1 MNAQQAIAFSIKP
14 LTFAIAMLGIHG
26 CATQP
31 SASQPLSQRVLQAN
45 QQLVSRQSYAY
56 DYRVNV
62 VRPPLRSAQALP
74 ASPNRLKLI
83 GQLSK
88 AKHLDARQQALVTEG
103 VNHQTREQSE
113 VGQVMDILTKR
124 FEFASTGVVD
134 LRRGQ
139 MSIVPEFR
147 YVQNN
152 AGAFIKVPLA
162 ADFAR
167 SKVYADLSGLS
178 EFATDPQYDG
188 RYIEY
193 DYSKLLKDKKIDKK
207 ALFKVFEQMS
217 LLNAT
222 LAKESDYQPLALTTE
237 DKAKGVSQRIG
248 YRIGYN
254 QMLAEYLLFFHVNKR
269 YLKSF
274 INPADFAKDDELK
287 QLGSLAVSPRYLM
300 KKAFDSNELASVEE
314 KAYESAMRL
323 YEAIDKMRAQSD
335 DSAADP
341 ASADA
346 AEAMDSLETQTA
358 TDESTT
364 DEPTTDESTSDELA
378 QTAKALAAF
387 DKYQS
392 DKLVSAAALA
402 KIIEANPQAFKAL
415 QAEISKEANSSFI
428 SMDDD
433 IRISYGLNHHNQLLN
448 MVAMSDLPAFEK
460 TTPTTNQPKTQ
471 MRTVVNFYDYGKARV
486 NPDIFNKAI
495 TWQQASKDNNLWA
508 ATKQSKVFDS
518 DKNLEALSYSLLKQ
532 NKGFVETF
540 VTLYTYQ
547 FVLQK
552 DEASLGEIDMSALNA
567 AATKLAKIQADNYAV
582 MNTDSRQQDA
592 ITDVDAY
599 VDDELAEHIAGIV
612 DKTYRNQQY
621 LQQIAKLKA
630 QGKSDAQIF
639 SQLYQTI
646 SDKPSDVASDVES
659 AAAVA
664 AQAAAAVD
672 VVEESEEQQ
681 ACSLLLDTDKLDK
694 TSRTR
699 LAKICEKIDTAT
711 AQEQAESQ
719 QSSYADTASSDAAAS
734 APMTAA
740 DIAKQTQARDKFN
753 QLLGEIAI
761 EDMQTQAKHISLSDE
776 GDDELIEKLK
786 PHFEAS
792 YDFDYDAYK
801 AAYQLLLLSQ

>member
-1 MNAQQAIAFSIKP
+1 MNAQQAITFCIKP
-14 LTFAIAMLGIHG
+14 LTFAIVMLGIHG

-31 SASQPLSQRVLQAN
+31 SASQPLSQRILQAN
-45 QQLVSRQSYAY
+45 QNLLSRQSYAY

-62 VRPPLRSAQALP
+62 VRPPLRSAQALA

-193 DYSKLLKDKKIDKK
+193 DYSKLLKDKKIDKR

-222 LAKESDYQPLALTTE
+222 LAKESDYQPLALTAE

-248 YRIGYN
+248 YRISYN

-274 INPADFAKDDELK
+274 INPTDFVKDDELK

-300 KKAFDSNELASVEE
+300 KKAFDSHELASVEE

-346 AEAMDSLETQTA
+346 AEAMDSLDTQTA

-364 DEPTTDESTSDELA
+364 DESTSDELG

-402 KIIEANPQAFKAL
+402 KIIDANPQAFKAL

-433 IRISYGLNHHNQLLN
+433 IRISYGLNRQNQLLN
-448 MVAMSDLPAFEK
+448 MVAMSDLPTFEK

-552 DEASLGEIDMSALNA
+552 DEASLSEIDMAALNA

-582 MNTDSRQQDA
+582 INTDIRQQEA
-592 ITDVDAY
+592 VTDVDAY
-599 VDDELAEHIAGIV
+599 VDEELAEHIAGIV

-646 SDKPSDVASDVES
+646 SDKPSDVASDVASDVES
-659 AAAVA
+659 APAVA
-664 AQAAAAVD
+664 AEATAAVD
-672 VVEESEEQQ
+672 IVEDSEEQQ
-681 ACSLLLDTDKLDK
+681 ACSVLLDTDKLDK

-711 AQEQAESQ
+711 AQEHAASQ
-719 QSSYADTASSDAAAS
+719 QSSYADTASAS
-734 APMTAA
+734 TAV
-740 DIAKQTQARDKFN
+740 DIAKQTQALDKFN

-776 GDDELIEKLK
+776 DDELIEKLK

>member
-1 MNAQQAIAFSIKP
+1 MNAQQAITFCIKP
-14 LTFAIAMLGIHG
+14 LTFAIVLLGIHG

-45 QQLVSRQSYAY
+45 QQLVSRQSYTY

-62 VRPPLRSAQALP
+62 VRPPLRSAQALA

-83 GQLSK
+83 GQLST
-88 AKHLDARQQALVTEG
+88 AQHLDARQQALVTEG

-193 DYSKLLKDKKIDKK
+193 DYSKLLKDKKIDKR

-222 LAKESDYQPLALTTE
+222 LAKESDYQPLALTAE

-248 YRIGYN
+248 YRISYN

-287 QLGSLAVSPRYLM
+287 QLSSLAVSPRYLM
-300 KKAFDSNELASVEE
+300 KKAFDSHELASVEE

-358 TDESTT
+358 T

-433 IRISYGLNHHNQLLN
+433 IRISYGLNRQNQLLN

-460 TTPTTNQPKTQ
+460 TTPPTNQPKTQ

-552 DEASLGEIDMSALNA
+552 DEASLGEIDMAALNA

-582 MNTDSRQQDA
+582 MNTDSRQQEAVTDA
-592 ITDVDAY
+592 DAY

-646 SDKPSDVASDVES
+646 SDKPSDVES
-659 AAAVA
+659 AAAAVE
-664 AQAAAAVD
+664 AAAAVD

-694 TSRTR
+694 NSRTR
-699 LAKICEKIDTAT
+699 LAKICAKIDKAT
-711 AQEQAESQ
+711 AS
-719 QSSYADTASSDAAAS
+719 ASRDAAKS
-734 APMTAA
+734 APITAA
-740 DIAKQTQARDKFN
+740 DIAKQKQARDKFN

-761 EDMQTQAKHISLSDE
+761 EDMHTQAKHISLSDE

>member
-1 MNAQQAIAFSIKP
+1 MNVQQAIVFSIKP
-14 LTFAIAMLGIHG
+14 LTFAIVLLGIHG

-45 QQLVSRQSYAY
+45 QQLVSRQSYTY

-62 VRPPLRSAQALP
+62 VRPPLRSAQALA

-83 GQLSK
+83 GQLST
-88 AKHLDARQQALVTEG
+88 APHLDARQQALVTEG

-193 DYSKLLKDKKIDKK
+193 DYSKLLKDKKIDKR

-248 YRIGYN
+248 YRISYN

-287 QLGSLAVSPRYLM
+287 QLSSLAVSPRYLM
-300 KKAFDSNELASVEE
+300 KKAFDSHELASVEE

-358 TDESTT
+358 TDE
-364 DEPTTDESTSDELA
+364 PTTDESTSDELG

-433 IRISYGLNHHNQLLN
+433 IRISYGLNRQNQLLN

-460 TTPTTNQPKTQ
+460 TTPPTNQPKTQ

-552 DEASLGEIDMSALNA
+552 DEASLNEIDMAALNS

-582 MNTDSRQQDA
+582 MNTDSRQQEAVTDA
-592 ITDVDAY
+592 DAY

-646 SDKPSDVASDVES
+646 SDKPSDVES
-659 AAAVA
+659 AAAAVE
-664 AQAAAAVD
+664 AAAAVD

-694 TSRTR
+694 NSRTR
-699 LAKICEKIDTAT
+699 LAKICAKIDKAT
-711 AQEQAESQ
+711 AS
-719 QSSYADTASSDAAAS
+719 ASRDAAKS
-734 APMTAA
+734 APITAA
-740 DIAKQTQARDKFN
+740 DIAKQKQARDKFN

-786 PHFEAS
+786 PHFDAS

>member
-1 MNAQQAIAFSIKP
+1 MNAQQAITFCIKP
-14 LTFAIAMLGIHG
+14 LTFAIVLLGIHG

-45 QQLVSRQSYAY
+45 QQLVSRQSYTY

-62 VRPPLRSAQALP
+62 VRPPLRSAQALA

-83 GQLSK
+83 GQLST
-88 AKHLDARQQALVTEG
+88 AQHLDARQQALVTEG

-193 DYSKLLKDKKIDKK
+193 DYSKLLKDKKIDKR

-222 LAKESDYQPLALTTE
+222 LAKESDYQPLALTAE

-248 YRIGYN
+248 YRISYN

-300 KKAFDSNELASVEE
+300 KKAFDSHELASVEE

-358 TDESTT
+358 T

-433 IRISYGLNHHNQLLN
+433 IRISYGLNRQNQLLN

-460 TTPTTNQPKTQ
+460 TTPPTNQPKTQ

-552 DEASLGEIDMSALNA
+552 DEASLNEIDMAALNS

-582 MNTDSRQQDA
+582 MNTDSRQQEAVTDA
-592 ITDVDAY
+592 DAY

-646 SDKPSDVASDVES
+646 SDKPSDVES
-659 AAAVA
+659 AAAAVE
-664 AQAAAAVD
+664 AAAAVD

-694 TSRTR
+694 NSRTR
-699 LAKICEKIDTAT
+699 LAKICAKIDKAT
-711 AQEQAESQ
+711 AS
-719 QSSYADTASSDAAAS
+719 ASRDAAKS
-734 APMTAA
+734 APITAA
-740 DIAKQTQARDKFN
+740 DIAKQKQARDKFN

-761 EDMQTQAKHISLSDE
+761 EDMHTQAKHISLSDE
-776 GDDELIEKLK
+776 GDDKLIEKLK

>member
-1 MNAQQAIAFSIKP
+1 MNAQQAITFCIKP
-14 LTFAIAMLGIHG
+14 LTFAIVLLGIHG

-45 QQLVSRQSYAY
+45 QQLVSRQSYTY

-62 VRPPLRSAQALP
+62 VRPPLRSAQALA

-83 GQLSK
+83 GQLST
-88 AKHLDARQQALVTEG
+88 AQHLDARQQALVTEG

-193 DYSKLLKDKKIDKK
+193 DYSKLLKDKKIDKR

-222 LAKESDYQPLALTTE
+222 LAKESDYQPLALTAE

-248 YRIGYN
+248 YRISYN

-287 QLGSLAVSPRYLM
+287 QLSSLAVSPRYLM
-300 KKAFDSNELASVEE
+300 KKAFDSHELASVEE

-358 TDESTT
+358 T

-433 IRISYGLNHHNQLLN
+433 IRISYGLNRQNQLLN

-460 TTPTTNQPKTQ
+460 TTPPTNQPKTQ

-552 DEASLGEIDMSALNA
+552 DEASLNEIDMAALNS

-582 MNTDSRQQDA
+582 MNTDSRQQEAVTDA
-592 ITDVDAY
+592 DAY

-646 SDKPSDVASDVES
+646 SDKPSDVES
-659 AAAVA
+659 AAAAVE
-664 AQAAAAVD
+664 AAAAVD

-694 TSRTR
+694 TSHTR
-699 LAKICEKIDTAT
+699 LAKICAKIDKAT
-711 AQEQAESQ
+711 AS
-719 QSSYADTASSDAAAS
+719 ASRDAAKS
-734 APMTAA
+734 APITAA

>member
-14 LTFAIAMLGIHG
+14 LTFAIVMLGIHG

-45 QQLVSRQSYAY
+45 QNLLSRQSYAY

-62 VRPPLRSAQALP
+62 VRPPLRSAQALA

-83 GQLSK
+83 HQLS
-88 AKHLDARQQALVTEG
+88 AAQHLDARQQALVTEG

-162 ADFAR
+162 ADVAR
-167 SKVYADLSGLS
+167 SKVYADLSALS

-193 DYSKLLKDKKIDKK
+193 DYSKLLKDKKIDKR

-222 LAKESDYQPLALTTE
+222 LAKESDYQTLALTTE

-254 QMLAEYLLFFHVNKR
+254 QMLAEYLLFFHVNER

-274 INPADFAKDDELK
+274 INPADFVKDDELK
-287 QLGSLAVSPRYLM
+287 QLSSLAVSPRYLM
-300 KKAFDSNELASVEE
+300 KKAFDSHGLASVEE

-364 DEPTTDESTSDELA
+364 DESTNDELG

-433 IRISYGLNHHNQLLN
+433 IRISYGLNRQNQLLN

-471 MRTVVNFYDYGKARV
+471 MRTVVTFYDYGKARV

-508 ATKQSKVFDS
+508 ATKQSKTFDS

-552 DEASLGEIDMSALNA
+552 DEASLSEIDMAALNA

-582 MNTDSRQQDA
+582 MNTDSRQQEA
-592 ITDVDAY
+592 VTDVDGY
-599 VDDELAEHIAGIV
+599 VDEELAEHIAGIV

-621 LQQIAKLKA
+621 LQQIARLKA

-664 AQAAAAVD
+664 AEAAAAVD

-699 LAKICEKIDTAT
+699 LAKICAKIDKAT
-711 AQEQAESQ
+711 AS
-719 QSSYADTASSDAAAS
+719 ASRDAAKS
-734 APMTAA
+734 APITAA
-740 DIAKQTQARDKFN
+740 DIAKQKQARDKFN

-761 EDMQTQAKHISLSDE
+761 EDMHTQAKHISLSDE
-776 GDDELIEKLK
+776 GDDKLIEKLK

>member
-1 MNAQQAIAFSIKP
+1 MNAQQAITFCIKP
-14 LTFAIAMLGIHG
+14 LTFAIVLLGIHG

-83 GQLSK
+83 GQLST
-88 AKHLDARQQALVTEG
+88 AQHLDARHQALVTEG

-193 DYSKLLKDKKIDKK
+193 DYSKLLKDKKIDKR

-222 LAKESDYQPLALTTE
+222 LAKESDYQPLALTAE

-248 YRIGYN
+248 YRISHN

-287 QLGSLAVSPRYLM
+287 QLSSLAVSPRYLM
-300 KKAFDSNELASVEE
+300 KKAFDSHELASVEE

-358 TDESTT
+358 T

-433 IRISYGLNHHNQLLN
+433 IRISYGLNRQNQLLN

-460 TTPTTNQPKTQ
+460 TTPPTNQPKTQ

-552 DEASLGEIDMSALNA
+552 DEASLNEIDMAALNS

-582 MNTDSRQQDA
+582 MNTDSRQQEAVTDA
-592 ITDVDAY
+592 DAY

-659 AAAVA
+659 AAAAVE
-664 AQAAAAVD
+664 AAAAVD

-694 TSRTR
+694 NSRTR
-699 LAKICEKIDTAT
+699 LAKICAKIDKAT
-711 AQEQAESQ
+711 AS
-719 QSSYADTASSDAAAS
+719 ASRDAAKS
-734 APMTAA
+734 APITAA
-740 DIAKQTQARDKFN
+740 DIAKQKQARDKFN

-761 EDMQTQAKHISLSDE
+761 EDMHTQAKHISLSDE
-776 GDDELIEKLK
+776 GDDKLIEKLK

>member
-1 MNAQQAIAFSIKP
+1 MNAQQAITFCIKP
-14 LTFAIAMLGIHG
+14 LTFAIVMLGIHG

-31 SASQPLSQRVLQAN
+31 SASQPLSQRILQAN
-45 QQLVSRQSYAY
+45 QNLVSRQSYAY

-62 VRPPLRSAQALP
+62 VRPPLRSAQALA

-193 DYSKLLKDKKIDKK
+193 DYSKLLKDKKIDKR

-222 LAKESDYQPLALTTE
+222 LAKESDYQPLALTAE

-248 YRIGYN
+248 YRISYN

-274 INPADFAKDDELK
+274 INPADFVKDDELK

-300 KKAFDSNELASVEE
+300 KKAFDSHELASVEE

-323 YEAIDKMRAQSD
+323 YEAIDKMRSQSD

-364 DEPTTDESTSDELA
+364 DESTSDELG

-402 KIIEANPQAFKAL
+402 KIIDANPQAFKAL

-433 IRISYGLNHHNQLLN
+433 IRISYGLNRQNQLLN
-448 MVAMSDLPAFEK
+448 MVAMSDLPTFEK

-552 DEASLGEIDMSALNA
+552 DEASLSEIDMAALNA
-567 AATKLAKIQADNYAV
+567 AATKLAKIHADNYAV
-582 MNTDSRQQDA
+582 INTDIRQQDA

-599 VDDELAEHIAGIV
+599 VDEELAEHIAGIV

-646 SDKPSDVASDVES
+646 SDKPSDVASDVASDVEN
-659 AAAVA
+659 AAAA
-664 AQAAAAVD
+664 AEAAAAVD
-672 VVEESEEQQ
+672 IVEDSEEQQ
-681 ACSLLLDTDKLDK
+681 ACSVLLDTDKLDK

-711 AQEQAESQ
+711 AQEQAASQ
-719 QSSYADTASSDAAAS
+719 QSGIADTA
-734 APMTAA
+734 PVRMTAV
-740 DIAKQTQARDKFN
+740 DIAKQKQARDKFN

-776 GDDELIEKLK
+776 DDELIEKLK

>member
-1 MNAQQAIAFSIKP
+1 M
-14 LTFAIAMLGIHG
+14 
-26 CATQP
+26 
-31 SASQPLSQRVLQAN
+31 
-45 QQLVSRQSYAY
+45 
-56 DYRVNV
+56 
-62 VRPPLRSAQALP
+62 
-74 ASPNRLKLI
+74 
-83 GQLSK
+83 
-88 AKHLDARQQALVTEG
+88 VTEG

-193 DYSKLLKDKKIDKK
+193 DYSKLLKDKKIDKR

-222 LAKESDYQPLALTTE
+222 LAKESDYQPLALTAE

-274 INPADFAKDDELK
+274 INPADFVKDDELK

-300 KKAFDSNELASVEE
+300 KKAFDSHELASVEE

-323 YEAIDKMRAQSD
+323 YEAIDKMRSQSD

-364 DEPTTDESTSDELA
+364 DESTSDELG

-402 KIIEANPQAFKAL
+402 KIIDANPQAFKAL
-415 QAEISKEANSSFI
+415 QAEISKEAKNSSFI

-433 IRISYGLNHHNQLLN
+433 IRISYGLNRQNQLLN
-448 MVAMSDLPAFEK
+448 MVAMSDLPAFEN

-508 ATKQSKVFDS
+508 ATKQSKTFDS
-518 DKNLEALSYSLLKQ
+518 DKNLEALAYSLLKQ

-552 DEASLGEIDMSALNA
+552 DEASLGEIDMAALNA
-567 AATKLAKIQADNYAV
+567 AATKLAKIQADNYAAI
-582 MNTDSRQQDA
+582 NTDSRQQEA
-592 ITDVDAY
+592 VADVDAY
-599 VDDELAEHIAGIV
+599 VDDELAEHTAGIV

-659 AAAVA
+659 AAAA
-664 AQAAAAVD
+664 AEAAAAVD
-672 VVEESEEQQ
+672 IVEDSEEQQ
-681 ACSLLLDTDKLDK
+681 ACSVLLDTDKLDK

-711 AQEQAESQ
+711 AQEHAASQ
-719 QSSYADTASSDAAAS
+719 QSSYADTASAS
-734 APMTAA
+734 TAV
-740 DIAKQTQARDKFN
+740 DIAKQTQALDKFN

-776 GDDELIEKLK
+776 DDELIEKLK

>member
-1 MNAQQAIAFSIKP
+1 MNAQQAITFCIKP
-14 LTFAIAMLGIHG
+14 LTFAIVLLGIHG

-45 QQLVSRQSYAY
+45 QQLVSRQSYTY

-62 VRPPLRSAQALP
+62 VRPPLRSAQALA

-83 GQLSK
+83 GQLST
-88 AKHLDARQQALVTEG
+88 AQHLDARQQALVTEG

-193 DYSKLLKDKKIDKK
+193 DYSKLLKDKKIDKR

-222 LAKESDYQPLALTTE
+222 LAKESDYQPLALTAE

-248 YRIGYN
+248 YRISYN

-287 QLGSLAVSPRYLM
+287 QLSSLAVSPRYLM
-300 KKAFDSNELASVEE
+300 KKAFDSHELASVEE

-358 TDESTT
+358 T

-433 IRISYGLNHHNQLLN
+433 IRISYGLNRQNQLLN

-460 TTPTTNQPKTQ
+460 TTPPTNQPKTQ

-552 DEASLGEIDMSALNA
+552 DEASLNEIDMAALNS

-582 MNTDSRQQDA
+582 MNTDSRQQEAVTDA
-592 ITDVDAY
+592 DAY

-621 LQQIAKLKA
+621 LQQIARLKA

-659 AAAVA
+659 AAAAVE
-664 AQAAAAVD
+664 AAAAVD

-694 TSRTR
+694 NSRTR
-699 LAKICEKIDTAT
+699 LAKICAKIDKAT
-711 AQEQAESQ
+711 AS
-719 QSSYADTASSDAAAS
+719 ASRDAAKS
-734 APMTAA
+734 APITAA
-740 DIAKQTQARDKFN
+740 DIAKQKQARDKFN

-761 EDMQTQAKHISLSDE
+761 EDMHTQAKHISLSDE
-776 GDDELIEKLK
+776 GDDKLIEKLK

>member
-14 LTFAIAMLGIHG
+14 LTFAIVMLGIHG

-45 QQLVSRQSYAY
+45 QNLLSRQSYTY

-62 VRPPLRSAQALP
+62 VRPPLRSAQALA

-88 AKHLDARQQALVTEG
+88 AQHLDARQQALVTEG

-193 DYSKLLKDKKIDKK
+193 DYSKLLKDKKIDKR

-248 YRIGYN
+248 YRISYN

-287 QLGSLAVSPRYLM
+287 QLSSLAVSPRYLM
-300 KKAFDSNELASVEE
+300 KKAFDSHELASVEE

-358 TDESTT
+358 T

-433 IRISYGLNHHNQLLN
+433 IRISYGLNRQNQLLN

-460 TTPTTNQPKTQ
+460 TTPPTNQPKTQ

-552 DEASLGEIDMSALNA
+552 DEASLSEIDMAALNA
-567 AATKLAKIQADNYAV
+567 AATKLAKIHADNYAV
-582 MNTDSRQQDA
+582 INTDIRQQEA
-592 ITDVDAY
+592 VTDVDAY
-599 VDDELAEHIAGIV
+599 VDEELAEHIAGIV

-621 LQQIAKLKA
+621 LQQIARLKA

-659 AAAVA
+659 AAAA
-664 AQAAAAVD
+664 AEAAAAVD
-672 VVEESEEQQ
+672 IVEDSEEQQ
-681 ACSLLLDTDKLDK
+681 ACSVLLDTDKLDK
-694 TSRTR
+694 KSRTR

-711 AQEQAESQ
+711 AQEQAASQ
-719 QSSYADTASSDAAAS
+719 QSGIADTA
-734 APMTAA
+734 PVRMTAV
-740 DIAKQTQARDKFN
+740 DIAKQKQARDKFN

>member
-14 LTFAIAMLGIHG
+14 LTFAIVMLGIHG

-45 QQLVSRQSYAY
+45 QNLLSRQSYAY

-62 VRPPLRSAQALP
+62 VRPHLRSAQALA

-83 GQLSK
+83 GQLST
-88 AKHLDARQQALVTEG
+88 AQHLDARQQALVTEG

-193 DYSKLLKDKKIDKK
+193 DYSKLLKDKKIDKR

-222 LAKESDYQPLALTTE
+222 LAKESDYQTLALTTE

-254 QMLAEYLLFFHVNKR
+254 QMLAEYLLFFHVNER

-274 INPADFAKDDELK
+274 INPADFVKDDELK
-287 QLGSLAVSPRYLM
+287 QLSSLVVSPRYLM

-335 DSAADP
+335 DSAANP

-346 AEAMDSLETQTA
+346 TEAMDSLETQTA
-358 TDESTT
+358 TDE
-364 DEPTTDESTSDELA
+364 PTTDESTSDELG

-402 KIIEANPQAFKAL
+402 KIIDANPQAFKAL
-415 QAEISKEANSSFI
+415 QAEISKEANSSFM

-433 IRISYGLNHHNQLLN
+433 IRISYGLNRQNQLLN
-448 MVAMSDLPAFEK
+448 MVAVSDLPSFEK

-508 ATKQSKVFDS
+508 ATKQSKTFDS

-552 DEASLGEIDMSALNA
+552 DEASLNEIDMAALNA

-582 MNTDSRQQDA
+582 INTDSRQQKA
-592 ITDVDAY
+592 VTDVDAY
-599 VDDELAEHIAGIV
+599 VDEELAEHIAGIV

-621 LQQIAKLKA
+621 LQQIARLKA

-646 SDKPSDVASDVES
+646 SDKPSDVES
-659 AAAVA
+659 ADAVA
-664 AQAAAAVD
+664 AEAAVD

-711 AQEQAESQ
+711 AQEQAASQ
-719 QSSYADTASSDAAAS
+719 QSSYADTA
-734 APMTAA
+734 PVRMTAA
-740 DIAKQTQARDKFN
+740 DIAKQKQARDKFN

-776 GDDELIEKLK
+776 DDELIEKLK

>member
-14 LTFAIAMLGIHG
+14 LTFAIVMLGIHG

-45 QQLVSRQSYAY
+45 QQLVSRQSYTY

-62 VRPPLRSAQALP
+62 VRPPLRSAQALA

-83 GQLSK
+83 GQLST
-88 AKHLDARQQALVTEG
+88 AQHLDARQQALVTEG

-193 DYSKLLKDKKIDKK
+193 DYSKLLKDKKIDKR

-222 LAKESDYQPLALTTE
+222 LAKESDYQPLALTAE

-248 YRIGYN
+248 YRISYN

-287 QLGSLAVSPRYLM
+287 QLSSLAVSPRYLM
-300 KKAFDSNELASVEE
+300 KKAFDSHELASVEE

-358 TDESTT
+358 T

-433 IRISYGLNHHNQLLN
+433 IRISYGLNRQNQLLN

-460 TTPTTNQPKTQ
+460 TTPPTNQPKTQ

-552 DEASLGEIDMSALNA
+552 DEASLNEIDMAALNS

-582 MNTDSRQQDA
+582 MNTDSRQQEAVTDA
-592 ITDVDAY
+592 DAY

-646 SDKPSDVASDVES
+646 SDKPSDVES
-659 AAAVA
+659 AAAAVE
-664 AQAAAAVD
+664 AAAAVD

-694 TSRTR
+694 NSRTR
-699 LAKICEKIDTAT
+699 LAKICAKIDKAT
-711 AQEQAESQ
+711 AS
-719 QSSYADTASSDAAAS
+719 ASRDAAKS
-734 APMTAA
+734 APITAA
-740 DIAKQTQARDKFN
+740 DIAKQKQARDKFN

-761 EDMQTQAKHISLSDE
+761 EDMHTQAKHISLSDE
-776 GDDELIEKLK
+776 GDDKLIEKLK

>member
-14 LTFAIAMLGIHG
+14 LTFAIVMLGIHG

-45 QQLVSRQSYAY
+45 QNLLSRQSYAY

-62 VRPPLRSAQALP
+62 MRPPLRSAQALA
-74 ASPNRLKLI
+74 ASLNRLKLI
-83 GQLSK
+83 GQLS
-88 AKHLDARQQALVTEG
+88 AAQHLDARQQALVIEG

-113 VGQVMDILTKR
+113 AGQVMDILTKR

-139 MSIVPEFR
+139 LSIVPEFR

-152 AGAFIKVPLA
+152 AVAFIKVPLA

-193 DYSKLLKDKKIDKK
+193 DYSKLLKDKKIDKR

-222 LAKESDYQPLALTTE
+222 LAKESDYQTLALTTE

-254 QMLAEYLLFFHVNKR
+254 QMIAEYLLFFHVNKR

-287 QLGSLAVSPRYLM
+287 QLSSLAVSPRYLM

-335 DSAADP
+335 ESAADP

-346 AEAMDSLETQTA
+346 AETMDSLETQTA
-358 TDESTT
+358 TDES
-364 DEPTTDESTSDELA
+364 TTDESTSDELA

-402 KIIEANPQAFKAL
+402 KIIDANPQAFKAL

-433 IRISYGLNHHNQLLN
+433 IRISYGLNRQNQLLN

-460 TTPTTNQPKTQ
+460 ITPTTNQPKTQ

-508 ATKQSKVFDS
+508 ATKQSKTFDS

-552 DEASLGEIDMSALNA
+552 DEASLNEIDMAALNA

-582 MNTDSRQQDA
+582 MNTDSRQQEVVTEA
-592 ITDVDAY
+592 DAY

-621 LQQIAKLKA
+621 LQQIARLKA

-639 SQLYQTI
+639 SELYQTI
-646 SDKPSDVASDVES
+646 SDKPSDVES

-664 AQAAAAVD
+664 AEAAAAAAVD
-672 VVEESEEQQ
+672 VIEESEEQQ

-699 LAKICEKIDTAT
+699 LAKICAKIDKAT
-711 AQEQAESQ
+711 AQEQAASQ

-734 APMTAA
+734 APVPMTAA
-740 DIAKQTQARDKFN
+740 DIAQQKQARDKFN

-776 GDDELIEKLK
+776 DDELIEKLK

>member
-1 MNAQQAIAFSIKP
+1 MNAQQAITFCIKP
-14 LTFAIAMLGIHG
+14 LTFAIVLLGIHG

-45 QQLVSRQSYAY
+45 QQLVSRQSYTY

-62 VRPPLRSAQALP
+62 VRPPLRSAQALA

-83 GQLSK
+83 GQLST
-88 AKHLDARQQALVTEG
+88 AQHLDARQQALVTEG

-193 DYSKLLKDKKIDKK
+193 DYSKLLKDKKIDKR

-222 LAKESDYQPLALTTE
+222 LAKESDYQPLALTAE

-248 YRIGYN
+248 YRISYN

-287 QLGSLAVSPRYLM
+287 QLSSLAVSPRYLM
-300 KKAFDSNELASVEE
+300 KKAFDSHELASVEE

-358 TDESTT
+358 T

-433 IRISYGLNHHNQLLN
+433 IRISYGLNRQNQLLN

-460 TTPTTNQPKTQ
+460 TTPPTNQPKTQ

-552 DEASLGEIDMSALNA
+552 DEASLNEIDMAALNS

-582 MNTDSRQQDA
+582 MNTDSRQQEAVTDA
-592 ITDVDAY
+592 DAY

-664 AQAAAAVD
+664 AEAAAAVD
-672 VVEESEEQQ
+672 IVEESEEQQ
-681 ACSLLLDTDKLDK
+681 ACSVLLDTDKLDK

-699 LAKICEKIDTAT
+699 LAKICAKIDKAT
-711 AQEQAESQ
+711 AS
-719 QSSYADTASSDAAAS
+719 ASRDAAKS
-734 APMTAA
+734 APITAA
-740 DIAKQTQARDKFN
+740 DIAKQKQARDKFN

-786 PHFEAS
+786 PHFDAS

>member
-62 VRPPLRSAQALP
+62 VRPPLRSAQALA

-83 GQLSK
+83 QQLS
-88 AKHLDARQQALVTEG
+88 AAQHLDARQQALVTEG
-103 VNHQTREQSE
+103 ANHQTREQSE

-193 DYSKLLKDKKIDKK
+193 DYSKLLKDKKIDKR

-222 LAKESDYQPLALTTE
+222 LAKESDYQTLALTTE

-254 QMLAEYLLFFHVNKR
+254 QMLAEYLLFFHVNER

-274 INPADFAKDDELK
+274 INPADFVKDDELK

-300 KKAFDSNELASVEE
+300 KKAFDSHELASVEE

-341 ASADA
+341 ASANA

-364 DEPTTDESTSDELA
+364 DESTSDELG

-415 QAEISKEANSSFI
+415 QAEISKEADSSFI

-433 IRISYGLNHHNQLLN
+433 IRISYGLNRQNQLLN
-448 MVAMSDLPAFEK
+448 VVAMSDLPAFEK
-460 TTPTTNQPKTQ
+460 TTPPTNQPKTQ

-508 ATKQSKVFDS
+508 ATKQSKIFDS

-552 DEASLGEIDMSALNA
+552 DEASLSEIDMAALNA

-582 MNTDSRQQDA
+582 MNTDSRQQEA
-592 ITDVDAY
+592 VTDIDAY
-599 VDDELAEHIAGIV
+599 VDEELAEHIAGIV

-621 LQQIAKLKA
+621 LQQIARLKA

-646 SDKPSDVASDVES
+646 SDKPSDVES

-664 AQAAAAVD
+664 AEAAAAVD

-699 LAKICEKIDTAT
+699 LAKICAKIDKAT
-711 AQEQAESQ
+711 AQEQAASQ
-719 QSSYADTASSDAAAS
+719 QSNSADTA
-734 APMTAA
+734 PVRMTAA
-740 DIAKQTQARDKFN
+740 DIAKQKQARDKFN

>member
-1 MNAQQAIAFSIKP
+1 MNAQQAITFCIKP
-14 LTFAIAMLGIHG
+14 LTFAIVMLGIHG

-31 SASQPLSQRVLQAN
+31 SASQPLSQRILQAN
-45 QQLVSRQSYAY
+45 QNLLSRQSYAY

-62 VRPPLRSAQALP
+62 VRPPLRSAQALA

-222 LAKESDYQPLALTTE
+222 LAKESDYQPLALTAE

-248 YRIGYN
+248 YRISYN

-300 KKAFDSNELASVEE
+300 KKAFDSHELASVEE

-346 AEAMDSLETQTA
+346 AEAMDSLDTQTA
-358 TDESTT
+358 TDDS
-364 DEPTTDESTSDELA
+364 TTDESTSDELG

-402 KIIEANPQAFKAL
+402 KIIDANPQAFKAL

-433 IRISYGLNHHNQLLN
+433 IRISYGLNRHNQLLN
-448 MVAMSDLPAFEK
+448 MVAMSDLPSFEK

-552 DEASLGEIDMSALNA
+552 DEASLSEIDMAALNA
-567 AATKLAKIQADNYAV
+567 AATKLAKIHADNYAV
-582 MNTDSRQQDA
+582 INTDSHQQEA
-592 ITDVDAY
+592 VTDTDAY
-599 VDDELAEHIAGIV
+599 VDEELAEHIAGIV

-646 SDKPSDVASDVES
+646 SDKPSDVASDVEG

-664 AQAAAAVD
+664 AEAAAAVD
-672 VVEESEEQQ
+672 IVEESEEQQ
-681 ACSLLLDTDKLDK
+681 ACSVLLDTDKLDK
-694 TSRTR
+694 KSRTR

-711 AQEQAESQ
+711 AQEQAASQ
-719 QSSYADTASSDAAAS
+719 QSGIADTASAS
-734 APMTAA
+734 TAV

>member
-1 MNAQQAIAFSIKP
+1 MNAQQAITFCIKP
-14 LTFAIAMLGIHG
+14 LTFAIVLLGIHG

-45 QQLVSRQSYAY
+45 QQLVSRQSYTY

-62 VRPPLRSAQALP
+62 VRPPLRSAQALA

-83 GQLSK
+83 GQLST
-88 AKHLDARQQALVTEG
+88 AQHLDARQQALVTEG

-193 DYSKLLKDKKIDKK
+193 DYSKLLKDKKIDKR

-222 LAKESDYQPLALTTE
+222 LAKESDYQPLALTAE

-248 YRIGYN
+248 YRISYN

-287 QLGSLAVSPRYLM
+287 QLSSLAVSPRYLM
-300 KKAFDSNELASVEE
+300 KKAFDSHELASVEE

-358 TDESTT
+358 TDE
-364 DEPTTDESTSDELA
+364 PTTEESTSDELA

-415 QAEISKEANSSFI
+415 QAEISKEANSSFM

-433 IRISYGLNHHNQLLN
+433 IRISYGLNRQNQLLN

-508 ATKQSKVFDS
+508 ATKQSKLFDS

-552 DEASLGEIDMSALNA
+552 DEASLNEIDIAALNA

-582 MNTDSRQQDA
+582 MNTDSRQQEA
-592 ITDVDAY
+592 VTDVDAY
-599 VDDELAEHIAGIV
+599 VDEELAEHIAGIV

-621 LQQIAKLKA
+621 LQQIARLKA

-646 SDKPSDVASDVES
+646 SDKPSDVASDVEN

-664 AQAAAAVD
+664 VEAAAAVD

-694 TSRTR
+694 TSHTR
-699 LAKICEKIDTAT
+699 LAKICAKIDKAT
-711 AQEQAESQ
+711 AS
-719 QSSYADTASSDAAAS
+719 ASRDAAKS
-734 APMTAA
+734 APITAA
-740 DIAKQTQARDKFN
+740 DIAKQKQARDKFN

-761 EDMQTQAKHISLSDE
+761 EDMHTQAKHISLSDE
-776 GDDELIEKLK
+776 DDELIEKLK

-792 YDFDYDAYK
+792 YDFNYDAYK

>member
-1 MNAQQAIAFSIKP
+1 MNAQQSIAFSIKP
-14 LTFAIAMLGIHG
+14 LTFAIVLLGIHG

-31 SASQPLSQRVLQAN
+31 SVSQPLSQRVLQAN
-45 QQLVSRQSYAY
+45 QNLLSRQSYAY

-103 VNHQTREQSE
+103 ANHQTREQSE
-113 VGQVMDILTKR
+113 AGQVMDILTKR

-134 LRRGQ
+134 FRRGQ

-193 DYSKLLKDKKIDKK
+193 DYSKLLKDKKIDKR

-254 QMLAEYLLFFHVNKR
+254 QMIAEYLLFFHVNKR

-300 KKAFDSNELASVEE
+300 KKAFDSHELASVEE

-364 DEPTTDESTSDELA
+364 DESSSDELG

-402 KIIEANPQAFKAL
+402 KIIDTNPQAFKAL
-415 QAEISKEANSSFI
+415 QAEISKEANSSFM

-433 IRISYGLNHHNQLLN
+433 IRISYGLNRHNQLLN
-448 MVAMSDLPAFEK
+448 MVAMSDLPTFEK
-460 TTPTTNQPKTQ
+460 TTPTTSQPKTQ

-486 NPDIFNKAI
+486 NPNIFNKAI

-508 ATKQSKVFDS
+508 ATKQSKTFDS

-552 DEASLGEIDMSALNA
+552 DEASLSEIDMAALNA

-582 MNTDSRQQDA
+582 MNTDSRQQEA
-592 ITDVDAY
+592 VADVDAY

-621 LQQIAKLKA
+621 LRQIARLKA

-646 SDKPSDVASDVES
+646 SDKPSDVAS

-664 AQAAAAVD
+664 AEAAVD

-699 LAKICEKIDTAT
+699 LAKICAKIDKAT
-711 AQEQAESQ
+711 AQEQAASQ
-719 QSSYADTASSDAAAS
+719 QSSYADTA
-734 APMTAA
+734 PVRMTAA
-740 DIAKQTQARDKFN
+740 DIAKQKQARDKFN

-776 GDDELIEKLK
+776 DDELIEKLK

-792 YDFDYDAYK
+792 YDFNYDAYK

>member
-1 MNAQQAIAFSIKP
+1 MNAQQAITFCIKP
-14 LTFAIAMLGIHG
+14 LTFAIVLLGIHG

-45 QQLVSRQSYAY
+45 QQLVSRQSYTY

-83 GQLSK
+83 QQLST
-88 AKHLDARQQALVTEG
+88 AQHLDARQQALVTEG

-193 DYSKLLKDKKIDKK
+193 DYSKLLKDKKIDKR

-222 LAKESDYQPLALTTE
+222 LAKESDYQPLALTAE

-248 YRIGYN
+248 YRISYN

-287 QLGSLAVSPRYLM
+287 QLSSLAVSPRYLM
-300 KKAFDSNELASVEE
+300 KKAFDSHELASVEE

-358 TDESTT
+358 T

-433 IRISYGLNHHNQLLN
+433 IRISYGLNRQNQLLN

-460 TTPTTNQPKTQ
+460 TTPPTNQPKTQ

-552 DEASLGEIDMSALNA
+552 DEASLNEIDMAALNS

-582 MNTDSRQQDA
+582 MNTDSRQQEAVTDA
-592 ITDVDAY
+592 DAY

-646 SDKPSDVASDVES
+646 SDKPSDVES
-659 AAAVA
+659 AAAAVE
-664 AQAAAAVD
+664 AAAAVD

-694 TSRTR
+694 NSRTR
-699 LAKICEKIDTAT
+699 LAKICAKIDKAT
-711 AQEQAESQ
+711 AS
-719 QSSYADTASSDAAAS
+719 ASRDAAKS
-734 APMTAA
+734 APITAA
-740 DIAKQTQARDKFN
+740 DIAKQKQARDKFN

-761 EDMQTQAKHISLSDE
+761 EDMHTQAKHISLSDE
-776 GDDELIEKLK
+776 GDDKLIEKLK

>member
-14 LTFAIAMLGIHG
+14 LTFAIVLLGIHG

-31 SASQPLSQRVLQAN
+31 SVSQPLSQRVLQAN
-45 QQLVSRQSYAY
+45 QNLLSRQSYAY

-62 VRPPLRSAQALP
+62 VRPPLRSAQALA

-83 GQLSK
+83 QQLS
-88 AKHLDARQQALVTEG
+88 AAQHLDARQQALVTEG

-134 LRRGQ
+134 FRRGQ

-193 DYSKLLKDKKIDKK
+193 DYSKLLKDKKIDKR

-274 INPADFAKDDELK
+274 INPADFVKDDELK

-300 KKAFDSNELASVEE
+300 KKAFDSHELASVEE

-323 YEAIDKMRAQSD
+323 YEAIDKMRSQSD

-364 DEPTTDESTSDELA
+364 DESTSDELG

-402 KIIEANPQAFKAL
+402 KIIDANPQAFKAL

-433 IRISYGLNHHNQLLN
+433 IRISYGLNRHNQLLN
-448 MVAMSDLPAFEK
+448 MVAMSDLPTFEK
-460 TTPTTNQPKTQ
+460 TTLTTNQPKTQ

-552 DEASLGEIDMSALNA
+552 DEASLSEIDMAALNA
-567 AATKLAKIQADNYAV
+567 AATKLAKIHADNYAV
-582 MNTDSRQQDA
+582 INTDSRQQDA

-646 SDKPSDVASDVES
+646 SDKPSDVASDVEN
-659 AAAVA
+659 A
-664 AQAAAAVD
+664 AAAAVD

-681 ACSLLLDTDKLDK
+681 ACSVLLDTDKLDK

-711 AQEQAESQ
+711 AQEHAASQ
-719 QSSYADTASSDAAAS
+719 QSSYADTASRDAAAS
-734 APMTAA
+734 APVPMTAA
-740 DIAKQTQARDKFN
+740 DIAKQTQALDKFN

-776 GDDELIEKLK
+776 DDDELIEKLK

>member
-1 MNAQQAIAFSIKP
+1 MNAQQAITFCIKP
-14 LTFAIAMLGIHG
+14 LTFAIVLLGIHG

-45 QQLVSRQSYAY
+45 QQLVSRQSYTY

-62 VRPPLRSAQALP
+62 VRPPLRSAQALA

-83 GQLSK
+83 GQLST
-88 AKHLDARQQALVTEG
+88 AQHLDARQQALVTEG

-193 DYSKLLKDKKIDKK
+193 DYSKLLKDKKIDKR

-222 LAKESDYQPLALTTE
+222 LAKESDYQPLALTAE

-248 YRIGYN
+248 YRISYN

-287 QLGSLAVSPRYLM
+287 QLSSLAVSPRYLM
-300 KKAFDSNELASVEE
+300 KKAFDSHELASVEE

-358 TDESTT
+358 T

-433 IRISYGLNHHNQLLN
+433 IRISYGLNRQNQLLN

-460 TTPTTNQPKTQ
+460 TTPPTNQPKTQ

-552 DEASLGEIDMSALNA
+552 DEASLNEIDMAALNS

-582 MNTDSRQQDA
+582 MNTDSRQQEAVTDA
-592 ITDVDAY
+592 DAY

-646 SDKPSDVASDVES
+646 SDKPSDVES
-659 AAAVA
+659 AAAAVE
-664 AQAAAAVD
+664 AAAAVD

-694 TSRTR
+694 NSRTR
-699 LAKICEKIDTAT
+699 LAKICAKIDKAT
-711 AQEQAESQ
+711 AS
-719 QSSYADTASSDAAAS
+719 ASRDAAKS
-734 APMTAA
+734 APITAA
-740 DIAKQTQARDKFN
+740 DIAKQKQARDKFN

-761 EDMQTQAKHISLSDE
+761 EDMHTQAKHISLSDE
-776 GDDELIEKLK
+776 DDELIEKLK

>member
-1 MNAQQAIAFSIKP
+1 MNAQQAITFSIKP
-14 LTFAIAMLGIHG
+14 LTFAIVMLGIHG

-62 VRPPLRSAQALP
+62 VRPPLRSAQALA

-83 GQLSK
+83 GQLS
-88 AKHLDARQQALVTEG
+88 AAQHLDARQQALVTEG

-193 DYSKLLKDKKIDKK
+193 DYSKLLKDRKIDKR

-222 LAKESDYQPLALTTE
+222 LAKESDYQSLALTTE

-300 KKAFDSNELASVEE
+300 KKAFDSHELASVEE

-364 DEPTTDESTSDELA
+364 DESSSDELG

-402 KIIEANPQAFKAL
+402 KIIDANPQAFKAL
-415 QAEISKEANSSFI
+415 QAEISKEANSSFM

-433 IRISYGLNHHNQLLN
+433 IRISYGLNRQNQLLN

-508 ATKQSKVFDS
+508 ATKQSKTFDS

-552 DEASLGEIDMSALNA
+552 DEASLNEIDMAALNA

-621 LQQIAKLKA
+621 LQQIAQLKA

-646 SDKPSDVASDVES
+646 SDKPSDVASDVENA
-659 AAAVA
+659 AAAVEE
-664 AQAAAAVD
+664 AAAAVD

-699 LAKICEKIDTAT
+699 LAKICAKIDTAT
-711 AQEQAESQ
+711 AQEHAASQ
-719 QSSYADTASSDAAAS
+719 QSSYADTASRDAAAS

-776 GDDELIEKLK
+776 DDELIEKLK

>member
-14 LTFAIAMLGIHG
+14 LTFAMVMLGIHG

-45 QQLVSRQSYAY
+45 QNLVSRQSYAY

-62 VRPPLRSAQALP
+62 VRPPLRSAQALA

-83 GQLSK
+83 GQLS
-88 AKHLDARQQALVTEG
+88 AAQHLDARQQALVTEG

-193 DYSKLLKDKKIDKK
+193 DYSKLLKDKKIDKR

-300 KKAFDSNELASVEE
+300 KKAFDSHELASVEE

-358 TDESTT
+358 TDDS
-364 DEPTTDESTSDELA
+364 TTDESTSDELG

-402 KIIEANPQAFKAL
+402 KIIDANPQAFKAL

-433 IRISYGLNHHNQLLN
+433 IRISYGLNRHNQLLN
-448 MVAMSDLPAFEK
+448 VVAMSDLPAFEK

-552 DEASLGEIDMSALNA
+552 DEAGLSEIDMAALNS

-582 MNTDSRQQDA
+582 INTDSRQQDA

-646 SDKPSDVASDVES
+646 SDKPNDVES
-659 AAAVA
+659 AAVVA
-664 AQAAAAVD
+664 AEAAVD

-694 TSRTR
+694 KSRTR

-711 AQEQAESQ
+711 AQEQAASQ
-719 QSSYADTASSDAAAS
+719 QSGNADTA
-734 APMTAA
+734 PVRMTAA
-740 DIAKQTQARDKFN
+740 DIAKQKQARDKFN

-776 GDDELIEKLK
+776 DDELIEKLK

>member
-14 LTFAIAMLGIHG
+14 LTFAIVMLGIHG

-45 QQLVSRQSYAY
+45 QNLLSRQSYTY

-62 VRPPLRSAQALP
+62 VRPPLRSAQALA

-83 GQLSK
+83 GQLST
-88 AKHLDARQQALVTEG
+88 AQHLDARQQALVTEG

-193 DYSKLLKDKKIDKK
+193 DYSKLLKDKKIDKR

-248 YRIGYN
+248 YRISYN

-287 QLGSLAVSPRYLM
+287 QLSSLAVSPRYLM
-300 KKAFDSNELASVEE
+300 KKAFDSHELASVEE

-358 TDESTT
+358 TDE
-364 DEPTTDESTSDELA
+364 PTTDESTSDELA

-402 KIIEANPQAFKAL
+402 KIIDANPQAFKAL

-433 IRISYGLNHHNQLLN
+433 IRISYGLNRQNQLLN

-460 TTPTTNQPKTQ
+460 TTPPTNQPKTQ

-552 DEASLGEIDMSALNA
+552 DEASLSEIDMAALNA
-567 AATKLAKIQADNYAV
+567 AATKLAKIHADNYAV
-582 MNTDSRQQDA
+582 INTDIRQQEA
-592 ITDVDAY
+592 VTDVDAY
-599 VDDELAEHIAGIV
+599 VDEELAEHIAGIV

-621 LQQIAKLKA
+621 LQQIARLKA

-664 AQAAAAVD
+664 AEAAAAVD
-672 VVEESEEQQ
+672 IVEESEEQQ

-694 TSRTR
+694 KSRTR

-711 AQEQAESQ
+711 AQEQAASQ
-719 QSSYADTASSDAAAS
+719 QSGIADTA
-734 APMTAA
+734 PVRMTAV
-740 DIAKQTQARDKFN
+740 DIAKQKQARDKFN

>member
-1 MNAQQAIAFSIKP
+1 MNAQQAITFCIKP
-14 LTFAIAMLGIHG
+14 LTFAIVLLGIHG

-45 QQLVSRQSYAY
+45 QNLVSRQSYAY

-62 VRPPLRSAQALP
+62 VRPPLRGAQALA

-83 GQLSK
+83 QQLS
-88 AKHLDARQQALVTEG
+88 AAQHLDARQQALVTEG

-134 LRRGQ
+134 FRRGQ

-193 DYSKLLKDKKIDKK
+193 DYSKLLKDRKIDKR

-222 LAKESDYQPLALTTE
+222 LAKESDYQSLALTTE

-300 KKAFDSNELASVEE
+300 KKAFDSHELASVEE

-323 YEAIDKMRAQSD
+323 YEAIDKMRSQSD

-358 TDESTT
+358 TDEPTT
-364 DEPTTDESTSDELA
+364 DEPTSDELA

-415 QAEISKEANSSFI
+415 KAEISKEANSSFI

-433 IRISYGLNHHNQLLN
+433 IRISYGLNRQNQLLN

-552 DEASLGEIDMSALNA
+552 DEASLNEIDMAALNA

-582 MNTDSRQQDA
+582 INTDSHQQDA
-592 ITDVDAY
+592 ITDADAY

-646 SDKPSDVASDVES
+646 SDKPSDVASDVEN

-664 AQAAAAVD
+664 AEAAAAVD

-699 LAKICEKIDTAT
+699 LAKICEKIDKAT
-711 AQEQAESQ
+711 AQEQAASQ
-719 QSSYADTASSDAAAS
+719 QSSYADTASRDAAAS
-734 APMTAA
+734 APVPMTAA

-776 GDDELIEKLK
+776 DDELIEKLK

-792 YDFDYDAYK
+792 YDFNYDAYK

>member
-1 MNAQQAIAFSIKP
+1 MNAQQAITFCIKP
-14 LTFAIAMLGIHG
+14 LTFAIVLLGIHG

-45 QQLVSRQSYAY
+45 QQLVSRQSYTY

-62 VRPPLRSAQALP
+62 VRPPLRSAQALA

-83 GQLSK
+83 GQLST
-88 AKHLDARQQALVTEG
+88 AQHLDARQQALVTEG

-193 DYSKLLKDKKIDKK
+193 DYSKLLKDKKIDKR

-222 LAKESDYQPLALTTE
+222 LAKESDYQPLALTAE

-248 YRIGYN
+248 YRISYN

-287 QLGSLAVSPRYLM
+287 QLSSLAVSPRYLM
-300 KKAFDSNELASVEE
+300 KKAFDSHELASVEE

-358 TDESTT
+358 T

-433 IRISYGLNHHNQLLN
+433 IRISYGLNRQNQLLN

-460 TTPTTNQPKTQ
+460 TTPPTNQPKTQ

-552 DEASLGEIDMSALNA
+552 DEASLNEIDMAALNS

-582 MNTDSRQQDA
+582 MNTDSRQQEAVTDA
-592 ITDVDAY
+592 DAY

-639 SQLYQTI
+639 SLLYQTI
-646 SDKPSDVASDVES
+646 SDKPSDVES
-659 AAAVA
+659 AAAAVE
-664 AQAAAAVD
+664 AAAAVD

-694 TSRTR
+694 NSRTR
-699 LAKICEKIDTAT
+699 LAKICAKIDKAT
-711 AQEQAESQ
+711 AS
-719 QSSYADTASSDAAAS
+719 ASRDAAKS
-734 APMTAA
+734 APITAA
-740 DIAKQTQARDKFN
+740 DIAKQKQARDKFN

-761 EDMQTQAKHISLSDE
+761 EDMHTQAKHISLSDE
-776 GDDELIEKLK
+776 GDDKLIEKLK

>member
-14 LTFAIAMLGIHG
+14 LTFAIVMLGIHG

-45 QQLVSRQSYAY
+45 QNLLSRQSYAY

-62 VRPPLRSAQALP
+62 VRPPLRSAQALA

-83 GQLSK
+83 QQLS
-88 AKHLDARQQALVTEG
+88 AAQHLDARQQALVTEG

-113 VGQVMDILTKR
+113 AGQVMDILTKR

-134 LRRGQ
+134 FRRGQ

-193 DYSKLLKDKKIDKK
+193 DYSKLLKDKKIDKR

-254 QMLAEYLLFFHVNKR
+254 QMIAEYLLFFHVNKR

-287 QLGSLAVSPRYLM
+287 QLSSLAVSPRYLM

-335 DSAADP
+335 ESAADP

-364 DEPTTDESTSDELA
+364 DESSSDELG

-402 KIIEANPQAFKAL
+402 KIIDANPQAFKAL

-433 IRISYGLNHHNQLLN
+433 IRISYGLNRQNQLLN
-448 MVAMSDLPAFEK
+448 VVAMSDLPAFEK
-460 TTPTTNQPKTQ
+460 TTPPTNQPKTQ

-508 ATKQSKVFDS
+508 ATKQSKIFDS

-552 DEASLGEIDMSALNA
+552 DEASLSEIDMAALNA

-582 MNTDSRQQDA
+582 VNTDSRQQEA
-592 ITDVDAY
+592 VTDIDAY

-621 LQQIAKLKA
+621 LQQIARLKA

-646 SDKPSDVASDVES
+646 SDKPSDVES

-664 AQAAAAVD
+664 AEAAAAVD

-699 LAKICEKIDTAT
+699 LAKICAKIDKAT
-711 AQEQAESQ
+711 AQEQAASQ
-719 QSSYADTASSDAAAS
+719 QSGSADTAPV
-734 APMTAA
+734 PMTAA
-740 DIAKQTQARDKFN
+740 DIAKQKQARDKFN

-776 GDDELIEKLK
+776 DDELIEKLK

-792 YDFDYDAYK
+792 YDFNYDAYK

>member
-1 MNAQQAIAFSIKP
+1 MNAQQTIAFSIKP
-14 LTFAIAMLGIHG
+14 LTFAIVMLGIHG

-45 QQLVSRQSYAY
+45 QNLLSRQSYAY

-62 VRPPLRSAQALP
+62 VRPPLRSAQALA

-83 GQLSK
+83 GQLS
-88 AKHLDARQQALVTEG
+88 AAQQLDARQQALVTEG

-193 DYSKLLKDKKIDKK
+193 DYSKLLKDKKIDKR

-217 LLNAT
+217 LLTAT

-287 QLGSLAVSPRYLM
+287 QLSSLAVSPRYLM
-300 KKAFDSNELASVEE
+300 KKAFDSHELASVEE

-346 AEAMDSLETQTA
+346 AETMDSLETQTA
-358 TDESTT
+358 IDDSTIDES
-364 DEPTTDESTSDELA
+364 SSDELG

-402 KIIEANPQAFKAL
+402 KIIDANPQAFKAL

-433 IRISYGLNHHNQLLN
+433 IRISYGLNRQNQLIN

-460 TTPTTNQPKTQ
+460 TTPTTDQPKTQ
-471 MRTVVNFYDYGKARV
+471 MRTVVDFYDYGKARV

-508 ATKQSKVFDS
+508 ATKQSKTFDS

-552 DEASLGEIDMSALNA
+552 DEASLNEIDMAALHA

-582 MNTDSRQQDA
+582 INTDSSQQDA
-592 ITDVDAY
+592 ITDADAY
-599 VDDELAEHIAGIV
+599 VDEELAEHIAGIV

-621 LQQIAKLKA
+621 LQQIARLKA

-646 SDKPSDVASDVES
+646 SDKPSDVES
-659 AAAVA
+659 AATVA
-664 AQAAAAVD
+664 AEAAAAVD

-699 LAKICEKIDTAT
+699 LAKICAKIDKAT
-711 AQEQAESQ
+711 AQEQAASQ
-719 QSSYADTASSDAAAS
+719 QSSYADTA
-734 APMTAA
+734 PVRMTAA
-740 DIAKQTQARDKFN
+740 DIVKQKQARDKFN

-776 GDDELIEKLK
+776 DDELIEKLK

-792 YDFDYDAYK
+792 YDFNYDAYK

>member
-1 MNAQQAIAFSIKP
+1 MNAQQAITFCIKP
-14 LTFAIAMLGIHG
+14 LTFAIVLLGIHG

-45 QQLVSRQSYAY
+45 QNLVSRQSYAY
-56 DYRVNV
+56 DYLVNV
-62 VRPPLRSAQALP
+62 VRPPLRSAQALA

-83 GQLSK
+83 QQLS
-88 AKHLDARQQALVTEG
+88 AAQHLDARQQALVTEG

-193 DYSKLLKDKKIDKK
+193 DYSKLLKDRKIDKK

-254 QMLAEYLLFFHVNKR
+254 QMLAEYLLFFHVNER

-274 INPADFAKDDELK
+274 INPADFVKDDELK

-300 KKAFDSNELASVEE
+300 KKAFDSHELASVEE

-323 YEAIDKMRAQSD
+323 YEAIDKMREQSD

-358 TDESTT
+358 TDEPTT
-364 DEPTTDESTSDELA
+364 DEPTSDELG

-402 KIIEANPQAFKAL
+402 KIIDANPQAFKAL

-433 IRISYGLNHHNQLLN
+433 IRISYGLNRHNQLLN
-448 MVAMSDLPAFEK
+448 MVAMSDLPTFEK

-552 DEASLGEIDMSALNA
+552 DEASLNEIDMAALNA
-567 AATKLAKIQADNYAV
+567 AASKLAKIQADNYAV
-582 MNTDSRQQDA
+582 MNTDSRQQEA
-592 ITDVDAY
+592 VTDVDAY

-646 SDKPSDVASDVES
+646 SDKPSDVES

-664 AQAAAAVD
+664 VEAAAAVD
-672 VVEESEEQQ
+672 IVEESEEQQ

-699 LAKICEKIDTAT
+699 LAKICAKIDKAT
-711 AQEQAESQ
+711 AQEQAASQ
-719 QSSYADTASSDAAAS
+719 QSSSADTAPV
-734 APMTAA
+734 PMTAA

-776 GDDELIEKLK
+776 EDDELIEKLK

>member
-1 MNAQQAIAFSIKP
+1 MNAQQAITFCIKP
-14 LTFAIAMLGIHG
+14 LTFAIVMLGIHG

-45 QQLVSRQSYAY
+45 QNLVSRQSYAY

-62 VRPPLRSAQALP
+62 VRPPLRSAQALA

-193 DYSKLLKDKKIDKK
+193 DYSKLLKDRKIDKR

-217 LLNAT
+217 LLTAT

-300 KKAFDSNELASVEE
+300 KKAFDSHELASVEE

-358 TDESTT
+358 TDDS
-364 DEPTTDESTSDELA
+364 TTDESTSDELG

-433 IRISYGLNHHNQLLN
+433 IRISYGLNRQNQLLN
-448 MVAMSDLPAFEK
+448 MVAMSDLPAFEN

-540 VTLYTYQ
+540 VTLYSYQ

-552 DEASLGEIDMSALNA
+552 DEASLSEIDMAALNA
-567 AATKLAKIQADNYAV
+567 AATKLAKIHADNYAV
-582 MNTDSRQQDA
+582 INTDIRQQEA
-592 ITDVDAY
+592 VTDVDAY
-599 VDDELAEHIAGIV
+599 VDEELAEHIAGIV

-621 LQQIAKLKA
+621 LQQIARLKA

-646 SDKPSDVASDVES
+646 RDKPSDVASDVASDVES
-659 AAAVA
+659 AVA
-664 AQAAAAVD
+664 AAEAAAAVD
-672 VVEESEEQQ
+672 IVEESEEQQ

-694 TSRTR
+694 NSRTR
-699 LAKICEKIDTAT
+699 LAKICAKIDKAT
-711 AQEQAESQ
+711 AS
-719 QSSYADTASSDAAAS
+719 ASLDAAKS
-734 APMTAA
+734 APITAA
-740 DIAKQTQARDKFN
+740 DIAKQKQARDKFN

-761 EDMQTQAKHISLSDE
+761 EDMHTQAKHISLSDE
-776 GDDELIEKLK
+776 GDDKLIEKLK

>member
-1 MNAQQAIAFSIKP
+1 MNAQQAITFCIKP
-14 LTFAIAMLGIHG
+14 LTFAIVMLGIHG

-45 QQLVSRQSYAY
+45 QNLVSRQSYAY
-56 DYRVNV
+56 DYQVNV
-62 VRPPLRSAQALP
+62 VRPPLRSAQALA

-83 GQLSK
+83 QQLS
-88 AKHLDARQQALVTEG
+88 AAQHLDARQQALVTEG

-193 DYSKLLKDKKIDKK
+193 DYSKLLKDKKIDKR

-222 LAKESDYQPLALTTE
+222 LAKESDYQPLALTAE

-248 YRIGYN
+248 YRISYN

-287 QLGSLAVSPRYLM
+287 QLSSLAVSPRYLM
-300 KKAFDSNELASVEE
+300 KKAFDSHELASVEE

-358 TDESTT
+358 T

-433 IRISYGLNHHNQLLN
+433 IRISYGLNRQNQLLN

-460 TTPTTNQPKTQ
+460 TTPPTNQPKTQ

-552 DEASLGEIDMSALNA
+552 DEASLNEIDMAALNS

-582 MNTDSRQQDA
+582 MNTDSRQQEAVTDA
-592 ITDVDAY
+592 DAY

-646 SDKPSDVASDVES
+646 SDKPSDVES
-659 AAAVA
+659 AAAAVE
-664 AQAAAAVD
+664 AAAAVD

-694 TSRTR
+694 NSRTR
-699 LAKICEKIDTAT
+699 LAKICAKIDKAT
-711 AQEQAESQ
+711 AS
-719 QSSYADTASSDAAAS
+719 ASRDAAKS
-734 APMTAA
+734 APITAA
-740 DIAKQTQARDKFN
+740 DIAKQKQARDKFN

-761 EDMQTQAKHISLSDE
+761 EDMHTQAKHISLSDE
-776 GDDELIEKLK
+776 GDDKLIEKLK

>member
-1 MNAQQAIAFSIKP
+1 MNAQQAITFCIKP
-14 LTFAIAMLGIHG
+14 LTFAIVLLGIHG

-45 QQLVSRQSYAY
+45 QQLVSRQSYTY

-62 VRPPLRSAQALP
+62 VRPPLRSAQALA

-83 GQLSK
+83 GQLST
-88 AKHLDARQQALVTEG
+88 AQHLDARQQALVTEG

-193 DYSKLLKDKKIDKK
+193 DYSKLLKDKKIDKR

-222 LAKESDYQPLALTTE
+222 LAKESDYQPLALTAE

-248 YRIGYN
+248 YRISYN

-274 INPADFAKDDELK
+274 INPADFVKDDELK

-300 KKAFDSNELASVEE
+300 KKAFDSHELASVEE

-358 TDESTT
+358 T

-433 IRISYGLNHHNQLLN
+433 IRISYGLNRQNQLLN

-460 TTPTTNQPKTQ
+460 TTPPTNQPKTQ

-552 DEASLGEIDMSALNA
+552 DEASLNEIDMAALNS

-582 MNTDSRQQDA
+582 MNTDSRQQEAVTDA
-592 ITDVDAY
+592 DAY

-646 SDKPSDVASDVES
+646 SDKPSDVES
-659 AAAVA
+659 AAAAVE
-664 AQAAAAVD
+664 AAAAVD

-694 TSRTR
+694 NSRTR
-699 LAKICEKIDTAT
+699 LAKICAKIDKAT
-711 AQEQAESQ
+711 AS
-719 QSSYADTASSDAAAS
+719 ASRDAAKS
-734 APMTAA
+734 APITAA
-740 DIAKQTQARDKFN
+740 DIAKQKQARDKFN

-761 EDMQTQAKHISLSDE
+761 EDMHTQAKHISLSDE
-776 GDDELIEKLK
+776 GDDKLIEKLK

>member
-14 LTFAIAMLGIHG
+14 LTFAIVLLGIHG
-26 CATQP
+26 CATLP

-45 QQLVSRQSYAY
+45 QNLLSRQSYAY

-62 VRPPLRSAQALP
+62 VRPPLRSAQALA

-83 GQLSK
+83 GQLS
-88 AKHLDARQQALVTEG
+88 AAQHLDARQQALVTEG
-103 VNHQTREQSE
+103 ANHQTREQSE
-113 VGQVMDILTKR
+113 AGQVMDILTKR

-193 DYSKLLKDKKIDKK
+193 DYSKLLKDKKIDKR

-217 LLNAT
+217 LLTAT
-222 LAKESDYQPLALTTE
+222 LAKESDYQSLALTNE

-248 YRIGYN
+248 YRISYN

-274 INPADFAKDDELK
+274 INPADFVKDDELK

-300 KKAFDSNELASVEE
+300 KKAFDSHELASVEE

-364 DEPTTDESTSDELA
+364 DESSSDELG

-415 QAEISKEANSSFI
+415 QAEISKEANSSFM

-433 IRISYGLNHHNQLLN
+433 IRISYGLNRQNQLLN
-448 MVAMSDLPAFEK
+448 VVAMSDLPAFEK
-460 TTPTTNQPKTQ
+460 TMPTTNQPKTQ

-495 TWQQASKDNNLWA
+495 TWQQASKDNNLLA
-508 ATKQSKVFDS
+508 ATKQSKTFDS

-552 DEASLGEIDMSALNA
+552 DEASLNEIDMAALNA

-582 MNTDSRQQDA
+582 MNTDSRQQKA

-646 SDKPSDVASDVES
+646 SDKPSDVASDVEN
-659 AAAVA
+659 AAAA
-664 AQAAAAVD
+664 AAEAAVD

-699 LAKICEKIDTAT
+699 LAKICAKIDTAT
-711 AQEQAESQ
+711 AQEQAASQ
-719 QSSYADTASSDAAAS
+719 QSGSADTA
-734 APMTAA
+734 PVRMTAA
-740 DIAKQTQARDKFN
+740 DIAKQKQARDKFN

-792 YDFDYDAYK
+792 YDFNYDAYK

>member
-31 SASQPLSQRVLQAN
+31 SASQLLSQRVLQAN

-83 GQLSK
+83 QQLS
-88 AKHLDARQQALVTEG
+88 AAQHLDARQQALVTEG

-134 LRRGQ
+134 LRRRQ

-193 DYSKLLKDKKIDKK
+193 DYSKLLKDKKIDKR

-222 LAKESDYQPLALTTE
+222 LAKESDYQTLALTNE

-254 QMLAEYLLFFHVNKR
+254 QMLAEYLLFFHVNER

-274 INPADFAKDDELK
+274 INSADFVKDDELK
-287 QLGSLAVSPRYLM
+287 QLSSLAVSPRYLM
-300 KKAFDSNELASVEE
+300 KKAFDSHELASVEE

-346 AEAMDSLETQTA
+346 AEAMYSLETQTA
-358 TDESTT
+358 TDEPTT
-364 DEPTTDESTSDELA
+364 DEPTSEELA

-415 QAEISKEANSSFI
+415 QAEISKEANSSFM

-433 IRISYGLNHHNQLLN
+433 IRISYGLNRQNQLLN
-448 MVAMSDLPAFEK
+448 VVAMSDLPAFDN

-552 DEASLGEIDMSALNA
+552 DEASLNEIDMAALNA

-599 VDDELAEHIAGIV
+599 VDEELAEHIAGIV

-646 SDKPSDVASDVES
+646 SDKPSDVES
-659 AAAVA
+659 
-664 AQAAAAVD
+664 AAAVD

-699 LAKICEKIDTAT
+699 LAKICAKIDKAT
-711 AQEQAESQ
+711 AQEQAARQ
-719 QSSYADTASSDAAAS
+719 QSGSADTA
-734 APMTAA
+734 PVRMTAA
-740 DIAKQTQARDKFN
+740 DIAKQKQARDKFN

-776 GDDELIEKLK
+776 DNELIEKLK

>member
-14 LTFAIAMLGIHG
+14 LTFAIVMLGIHG

-45 QQLVSRQSYAY
+45 QQLLSRQSYAY

-62 VRPPLRSAQALP
+62 VRPPLRSAQALA

-167 SKVYADLSGLS
+167 SKIYADLSGLS

-193 DYSKLLKDKKIDKK
+193 DYSKLLKDKKIDKR

-254 QMLAEYLLFFHVNKR
+254 QMIAEYLLFFHVNKR

-300 KKAFDSNELASVEE
+300 KKAFDSHELASVEE

-323 YEAIDKMRAQSD
+323 YEAIDKMREQSD
-335 DSAADP
+335 DSAAEP

-402 KIIEANPQAFKAL
+402 KIIDANPQAFKAL

-433 IRISYGLNHHNQLLN
+433 IRISYGLNRQNQLLN
-448 MVAMSDLPAFEK
+448 MVAMSDLPSFEK

-508 ATKQSKVFDS
+508 ATKQSKTFDS

-552 DEASLGEIDMSALNA
+552 DEASLSEIDIAALNA

-582 MNTDSRQQDA
+582 INTDSRQQEA
-592 ITDVDAY
+592 VTDVDAY
-599 VDDELAEHIAGIV
+599 VDEELAEHIAGIV

-646 SDKPSDVASDVES
+646 SDKPSDVES

-664 AQAAAAVD
+664 AEAAAAVD
-672 VVEESEEQQ
+672 VVEDSEEQQ

-699 LAKICEKIDTAT
+699 LAKICEKIDKAT
-711 AQEQAESQ
+711 AQEQAASQ
-719 QSSYADTASSDAAAS
+719 QSSYADTASRDAAAS
-734 APMTAA
+734 APVPMTAA

-776 GDDELIEKLK
+776 DDELIEKLK

-792 YDFDYDAYK
+792 YDFNYDAYK